1 MHDSFFCCK
10 FVVIMKRTTIWL
22 LIIFMLLTFVG
33 LIALQARYVRINAE
47 MIENQFNENV
57 QRSLFQTVS
66 LVEENEALEY
76 LGQTL
81 EGIDYNGNKNKV
93 LSLEAQNIRMK
104 NNIDSMAENLKLT
117 SEQKNRPTIR
127 LSTRHG
133 KATIEETSRYLQ
145 EKFKQNFSRS
155 KTILD
160 QAVFRWMKE
169 IDEKDISERI
179 NFEEL
184 NGILDKVLVNN
195 GVNLPFTYSIVDKQ
209 GRVIFQC
216 HKDLHDNNL
225 NTTNNI
231 YIQRFFPLEESNK
244 MAYLQVIFPTKQN
257 YILNSMNLLLPSIG
271 LVALILGVF
280 IVALIIIFR
289 QKQLNT
295 MKNDFVN
302 NMTHEFKTPISSISL
317 ASQML
322 QDQGV
327 GKTPETLKHISN
339 VIHDET
345 KRLSFQVEKVLQMAI
360 FEKDNSILKL
370 NEMRINSLIS
380 DIIANFS
387 LKVTSKGGKITSN
400 LKAIYDVA
408 LIDEV
413 HFTNVIFNLM
423 DNALKYSDKPLLL
436 TIETWNEKN
445 NLLISI
451 EDNGIGINK
460 DDLKRIFDK
469 FYRVSTGNLH
479 NVKGFGLGLAY
490 VKKIITEHK
499 GTIKV
504 ESELKIG
511 TKFTI
516 TIPTLKN

>member
-1 MHDSFFCCK
+1 
-10 FVVIMKRTTIWL
+10 MKRRTIWI
-22 LIIFMLLTFVG
+22 LIIFMLLTFLG
-33 LIALQARYVRINAE
+33 LIALQARYLRINAE
-47 MIENQFNENV
+47 MIESQFNENV

-81 EGIDYNGNKNKV
+81 EGIDYTSNNKV
-93 LSLEAQNIRMK
+93 STLETQNIRLK

-117 SEQKNRPTIR
+117 SEQKNRPTVR
-127 LSTRHG
+127 LSTSHG
-133 KATIEETSRYLQ
+133 KETIQETSRYLQ

-169 IDEKDISERI
+169 IDEKDISDRV
-179 NFEEL
+179 NFRDL
-184 NGILDKVLVNN
+184 NGILEKVLVNN
-195 GVNLPFTYSIVDKQ
+195 GGIKLPFAYSIVDKQ
-209 GRVIFQC
+209 GKEIYNSHKEIQQEKNNFQ
-216 HKDLHDNNL
+216 NNV
-225 NTTNNI
+225 
-231 YIQRFFPLEESNK
+231 YIQKLFPFEESNK
-244 MAYLQVIFPTKQN
+244 AAYLQVYFPTKQN
-257 YILNSMNLLLPSIG
+257 YIFNSMNLLLPSI
-271 LVALILGVF
+271 ALIVLVLGVF

-289 QKQLNT
+289 QKQLNN

-302 NMTHEFKTPISSISL
+302 NMTHELKTPISSISL

-322 QDQGV
+322 QDPGV
-327 GKTPETLKHISN
+327 GKTPELLKHISN
-339 VIHDET
+339 VIRDET
-345 KRLSFQVEKVLQMAI
+345 KRLSLQVEKVLQMAI
-360 FEKDNSILKL
+360 FEKDKSILKL
-370 NEMRINSLIS
+370 NEIRINSLIS
-380 DIIANFS
+380 DIISNFS
-387 LKVTSKGGKITSN
+387 LKVTIKGGKITSK
-400 LKAIYDVA
+400 LGAKYDLA
-408 LIDEV
+408 LVDEV

-436 TIETWNEKN
+436 TIETWNEKD
-445 NLLISI
+445 NLLVSI
-451 EDNGIGINK
+451 EDNGIGISK
-460 DDLKRIFDK
+460 DDLKRIFEK

-499 GTIKV
+499 GSIKV
-504 ESELKIG
+504 ESELNIG

>member
-1 MHDSFFCCK
+1 
-10 FVVIMKRTTIWL
+10 MKRTTIWIL
-22 LIIFMLLTFVG
+22 MVFMILTFVG
-33 LIALQARYVRINAE
+33 LIVIQARYVRVNAE
-47 MIENQFNENV
+47 MIENQFNDNV

-81 EGIDYNGNKNKV
+81 EGVDYSGNKNKL
-93 LSLEAQNIRMK
+93 LSMDAQNLRLK

-117 SEQKNRPTIR
+117 PDQLNRPGIR

-145 EKFKQNFSRS
+145 DKFKQNFSRS

-169 IDEKDISERI
+169 IDVKDISERV

-184 NGILDKVLVNN
+184 NGILEKVLTNN
-195 GVNLPFTYSIVDKQ
+195 GVKLPFFYSIVDKQ
-209 GRVIFQC
+209 GKIIYQC
-216 HKDLHDNNL
+216 HKDIPHDMT
-225 NTTNNI
+225 NTHNNI
-231 YIQRFFPLEESNK
+231 YTQRLFPLEESNK
-244 MAYLQVIFPTKQN
+244 TAYLQVIFPTKQN
-257 YILNSMNLLLPSIG
+257 YILNSMNLLLPSIA
-271 LVALILGVF
+271 LVTLILCIF
-280 IVALIIIFR
+280 IVAIIIIFR
-289 QKQLNT
+289 QKQLNN

-302 NMTHEFKTPISSISL
+302 NMTHELKTPISTISL

-322 QDQGV
+322 QDPGV

-339 VIHDET
+339 VIKDET
-345 KRLSFQVEKVLQMAI
+345 KRLSLQVEKVLQMAI
-360 FEKDNSILKL
+360 FEKDKSMLKL
-370 NEMRINSLIS
+370 NEISINSLIL
-380 DIIANFS
+380 DIIGNFS

-400 LKAIYDVA
+400 LKAKNDRA
-408 LIDEV
+408 LVDEV

-436 TIETWNEKN
+436 TIETWNEKE

-451 EDNGIGINK
+451 EDNGIGISK
-460 DDLKRIFDK
+460 DDLKRIFEK
-469 FYRVSTGNLH
+469 FYRVSTGNQH

-490 VKKIITEHK
+490 VKKIVTEHR
-499 GTIKV
+499 GSIKV
-504 ESELKIG
+504 ESEINIG

-516 TIPTLKN
+516 TIPTLKNYEL

>member
-1 MHDSFFCCK
+1 
-10 FVVIMKRTTIWL
+10 MKRPTIWI
-22 LIIFMLLTFVG
+22 LIVSMFLTFVG

-47 MIENQFNENV
+47 MIENQFNESV

-81 EGIDYNGNKNKV
+81 EGANFRANTNK
-93 LSLEAQNIRMK
+93 LMSLESQNIK
-104 NNIDSMAENLKLT
+104 LKGNIDSLAGNLNVS
-117 SEQKNRPTIR
+117 SEQLNRPSIR

-145 EKFKQNFSRS
+145 EKFQQNFSRS

-160 QAVFRWMKE
+160 QAVFRWLKE
-169 IDEKDISERI
+169 TDEKEISERV

-184 NGILDKVLVNN
+184 NSILERVLVNN
-195 GVNLPFTYSIVDKQ
+195 GVELPFYYSIVDKQ
-209 GRVIFQC
+209 GKVIYKC
-216 HKDLHDNNL
+216 NKDIQQRNIHAHNNVYTQKL
-225 NTTNNI
+225 
-231 YIQRFFPLEESNK
+231 FPFEESNRS
-244 MAYLQVIFPTKQN
+244 AYLQVIFPTKQN

-271 LVALILGVF
+271 LVMLILCIF
-280 IVALIIIFR
+280 IVAIIIIFR
-289 QKQLNT
+289 QKQLNN

-302 NMTHEFKTPISSISL
+302 NMTHEFKTPISTISL

-322 QDQGV
+322 QDPGV

-339 VIHDET
+339 VIRDET

-360 FEKDNSILKL
+360 FEKEKSTLKL
-370 NEMRINSLIS
+370 NEIQINSLIT
-380 DIIANFS
+380 DIIGNFS

-400 LKAIYDVA
+400 LKAVNDIA

-436 TIETWNEKN
+436 TIETWNEKD

-451 EDNGIGINK
+451 EDNGIGIHK
-460 DDLKRIFDK
+460 EDLKRIFEK

-490 VKKIITEHK
+490 VKKIVTEHR
-499 GTIKV
+499 GSIKV

-516 TIPTLKN
+516 TIPTLKNYEL

>member
-1 MHDSFFCCK
+1 
-10 FVVIMKRTTIWL
+10 
-22 LIIFMLLTFVG
+22 MLLTFVG
-33 LIALQARYVRINAE
+33 LVVLQARYVRVNAE

-81 EGIDYNGNKNKV
+81 EGTDYRSNNNKL
-93 LSLEAQNIRMK
+93 LSLDAQNMRLK
-104 NNIDSMAENLKLT
+104 NNIDSMAGNLKLT
-117 SEQKNRPTIR
+117 SEQLNRPTIR
-127 LSTRHG
+127 LSTGHG

-145 EKFKQNFSRS
+145 ERFQKNFSRS

-169 IDEKDISERI
+169 TEEKEISDRV

-195 GVNLPFTYSIVDKQ
+195 GVNLPFYYSIVDKE
-209 GRVIFQC
+209 GKTIYTC
-216 HKDLHDNNL
+216 HKSIHQTGTETDNNVY
-225 NTTNNI
+225 T
-231 YIQRFFPLEESNK
+231 QRFFPFEETNNT
-244 MAYLQVIFPTKQN
+244 AYLQVTFPTKQN
-257 YILNSMNLLLPSIG
+257 YILSSMNLLLPSIG
-271 LVALILGVF
+271 LILLVF
-280 IVALIIIFR
+280 IVFVVALIIIFR
-289 QKQLNT
+289 QKQLNN

-302 NMTHEFKTPISSISL
+302 NMTHELKTPISTISL

-322 QDQGV
+322 QDSGV

-339 VIHDET
+339 VIRDET
-345 KRLSFQVEKVLQMAI
+345 KRLSLQVEKVLQMAV
-360 FEKDNSILKL
+360 FEKDKSMLKL
-370 NEMRINSLIS
+370 NEIKINSLVA
-380 DIIANFS
+380 DIISNFS

-400 LKAIYDVA
+400 LKATNDLA
-408 LIDEV
+408 LVDEV

-436 TIETWNEKN
+436 TIETWNEKD

-451 EDNGIGINK
+451 EDNGIGISK
-460 DDLKRIFDK
+460 DDLKRVFEK
-469 FYRVSTGNLH
+469 FFRVSTGNVH

-490 VKKIITEHK
+490 VKKIISEHK
-499 GTIKV
+499 GSIKV
-504 ESELKIG
+504 ESELHIG
-511 TKFTI
+511 TKFII
-516 TIPTLKN
+516 TIPTLKNYNYD

>member
-1 MHDSFFCCK
+1 
-10 FVVIMKRTTIWL
+10 
-22 LIIFMLLTFVG
+22 MLLTFVG

-47 MIENQFNENV
+47 MIESQFNDNV

-81 EGIDYNGNKNKV
+81 EGTGYQNNKDKF
-93 LSLEAQNIRMK
+93 LSLNEQNKRYGNQM
-104 NNIDSMAENLKLT
+104 DTMSSQLKMT
-117 SEQKNRPTIR
+117 SEQLNRPSIR

-145 EKFKQNFSRS
+145 EKFQQNFSRS

-169 IDEKDISERI
+169 TDDKEISERV
-179 NFEEL
+179 NFDDL
-184 NGILDKVLVNN
+184 DGILEKVLVNN
-195 GVNLPFTYSIVDKQ
+195 GVTLPFYYSIVDKQ
-209 GRVIFQC
+209 GKIIYRC
-216 HKDLHDNNL
+216 HKNIHNEVENTQNNVY
-225 NTTNNI
+225 T
-231 YIQRFFPLEESNK
+231 QKMFPLEESNHA
-244 MAYLQVIFPTKQN
+244 AYLQVIFPTKQN
-257 YILNSMNLLLPSIG
+257 YILNSMSLLFPS
-271 LVALILGVF
+271 LALILIILVIF
-280 IVALIIIFR
+280 IVAIIIIFR
-289 QKQLNT
+289 QKQLNN

-302 NMTHEFKTPISSISL
+302 NMTHEFKTPISTISL

-322 QDQGV
+322 QDTGV
-327 GKTPETLKHISN
+327 GKTPESLKQISN
-339 VIHDET
+339 VIRDET

-360 FEKDNSILKL
+360 FEREKSTLKF
-370 NEMRINSLIS
+370 NEIQINSLIN
-380 DIIANFS
+380 DIVNNFS
-387 LKVTSKGGKITSN
+387 LKVTSKGGKITSE
-400 LKAIYDVA
+400 LKAENDVA

-423 DNALKYSDKPLLL
+423 DNALKYCDKPLLL
-436 TIETWNEKN
+436 TVETRNDKD

-451 EDNGIGINK
+451 EDNGIGIAK
-460 DDLKRIFDK
+460 EDLKRIFEK

-490 VKKIITEHK
+490 VKKIVQEHR

-504 ESELKIG
+504 ESELNIG
-511 TKFTI
+511 TKFII
-516 TIPTLKN
+516 TIPTLKNYKL